1 MQMRWWRD
9 RQHGSQAAGDFY
21 LRRVMLG
28 FQAEGFPDTFDRF
41 FKLYN
46 AKPFDV
52 FKYFNLTAIQSV
64 VDAIR
69 NGAGRNV
76 PQQLQ
81 FEAQMALHVL
91 GLNQYVTE

>member
-1 MQMRWWRD
+1 
-9 RQHGSQAAGDFY
+9 
-21 LRRVMLG
+21 MLG

-52 FKYFNLTAIQSV
+52 FKYFNLTAIQSA

-81 FEAQMALHVL
+81 LEA
-91 GLNQYVTE
+91 